1 MEYSPYFVSQT
12 DTMDAKQSEG
22 VREGVQDYELLCML
36 QERVAARKAAG
47 KVDATVTAAEK
58 LLTEGVAS
66 VLESIAP
73 PPDTNGVT
81 GWLLIKKLRSVIDK
95 VRVQA
100 LNLLEKLK

>member
-1 MEYSPYFVSQT
+1 
-12 DTMDAKQSEG
+12 MDAKQSEG

-73 PPDTNGVT
+73 PPDTNGVN
-81 GWLLIKKLRSVIDK
+81 GWYWSQPKDRSIIDK

-100 LNLLEKLK
+100 LNLLEKLN